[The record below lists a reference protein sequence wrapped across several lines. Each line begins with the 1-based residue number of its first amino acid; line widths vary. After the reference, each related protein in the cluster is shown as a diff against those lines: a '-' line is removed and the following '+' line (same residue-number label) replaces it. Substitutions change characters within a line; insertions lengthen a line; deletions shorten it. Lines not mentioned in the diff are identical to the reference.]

1 MRLLHLV
8 AALAAAACGGVGQAQ
23 VHPVRPGIEVLV
35 QDSLHLVRDRA
46 LALLT
51 NHTGIDRA
59 GRRDVDVLRA
69 TKGIRLQVL
78 FSPEHGFRG
87 TEDRPGLPDGI
98 DSASGLP
105 IYSLFTGG
113 RPPNFQVLDSVDVLA
128 IDLQDIGARYYTYV
142 AAAARLMREAAR
154 RGKRVIVLDRPNPL
168 GGTMVQGA
176 MRESLGDPARDD
188 VGFLPVPMRHGLTL
202 GELLRMADDL
212 FGMGADLRVV
222 PAAGW
227 RRDQYFDETAL
238 PWVRPSPNMPS
249 LESAVHYPGACLF
262 EGTNLSVGRGT
273 AVAFQVIGAPWLA
286 PRRVLGWLEQHAPE
300 VLTGVMADT
309 TTFTPAIPTDG
320 KYDGVRLQGI
330 ALRVTDRLR
339 YDPTRLAVAL
349 LAAVRAVHAD
359 SFQFRAGHF
368 DRLAAGPALRTAL
381 QAGTGPRDIWAGWD
395 AGLAQWRT
403 ARAKYLVY

>member
-1 MRLLHLV
+1 MRLLYLV
-8 AALAAAACGGVGQAQ
+8 MAVAACGGVGQAQ
-23 VHPVRPGIEVLV
+23 VRPGIEVLV

-69 TKGIRLQVL
+69 TRGVRLRVL

-87 TEDRPGLPDGI
+87 TEDRPGLPDAI

-105 IYSLFTGG
+105 IYSLFTGSK
-113 RPPNFQVLDSVDVLA
+113 PPNFAALDSVDVLA
-128 IDLQDIGARYYTYV
+128 VDLQDIGARYYTYV
-142 AAAARLMREAAR
+142 ASAARLLREAAR

-168 GGTMVQGA
+168 GGSLTQGA

-202 GELLRMADDL
+202 GELLRMANDVL
-212 FGMGADLRVV
+212 GLAADLRVV

-227 RRDQYFDETAL
+227 RREQYFDATAL

-249 LESAVHYPGACLF
+249 LESAMHYPGVCLF

-273 AVAFQVIGAPWLA
+273 GVAFQVIGAPWLA
-286 PRRVLGWLEQHAPE
+286 PRRVLRWMEEHAPE
-300 VLTGVMADT
+300 VLTGVAADT
-309 TTFTPAIPTDG
+309 ATFTPAIPTDG
-320 KYDGVRLQGI
+320 KYDSVRLPGI
-330 ALRVTDRLR
+330 GLRVTDRER
-339 YDPTRLAVAL
+339 YDPTHLAVAL
-349 LAAVRAVHAD
+349 LAAVRAVHPD
-359 SFQFRAGHF
+359 SFEFRAGHF

-381 QAGTGPRDIWAGWD
+381 LSGAPPRAVWAGWD
-395 AGLAQWRT
+395 AALVQWRH